1 MSPNSI
7 GYYARNLHWF
17 WRFVWF
23 VVLMS
28 MPWTW
33 FLILMGIWHLDNRL
47 EELEER
53 ISSKAPTPSPICYV
67 EVHRVAP
74 AQIRDRIQTYNKEAK
89 RWE

>member
-17 WRFVWF
+17 WRCVWF
-23 VVLMS
+23 LVLMA

-33 FLILMGIWHLDNRL
+33 FLIIVGVWHLDNRL

-53 ISSKAPTPSPICYV
+53 ISSNAPAPSPICYV
-67 EVHRVAP
+67 EVRRVEP
-74 AQIRDRIQTYNKEAK
+74 SQIRDRIQTYNKESK